1 MTATTRPAVEEDIA
15 MLCELMDEAVVE
27 LRSHR
32 GGEVFEASLHAG
44 RTHRQILEDALEN
57 VDTMVWCGLWE
68 SALVGYSIATI
79 DAGDDPVV
87 VLREIYTTT
96 EARDVGVG
104 EALVEAAI
112 AWAIANEAHA
122 IDAQTLPGARQS
134 KNLFERFG
142 LTARLITVRRELRGT
157 QD

>member
-1 MTATTRPAVEEDIA
+1 MTATTRPAAVEDIP
-15 MLCELMDEAVVE
+15 LLSELMVEAVAE

-32 GGEVFEASLHAG
+32 GGEVFEVSLHEG
-44 RTHRQILEDALEN
+44 REHVEILRESIESA
-57 VDTMVWCGLWE
+57 DTMVWCGLWD
-68 SALVGYSIATI
+68 SALVGYAIATHRT
-79 DAGDDPVV
+79 DGEPVV
-87 VLREIYTTT
+87 LLREIYTTP

-112 AWAIANEAHA
+112 AWAIANEAQA

-142 LTARLITVRRELRGT
+142 LTARLITVRRDLR
-157 QD
+157 